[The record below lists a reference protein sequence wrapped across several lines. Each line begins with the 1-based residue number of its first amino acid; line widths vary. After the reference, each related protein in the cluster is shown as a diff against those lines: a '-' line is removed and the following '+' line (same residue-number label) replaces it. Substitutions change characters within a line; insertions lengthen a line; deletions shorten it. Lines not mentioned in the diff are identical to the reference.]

1 MSQIKSVFVA
11 YWPMIVPG
19 AIVLALLLS
28 ASARRVAKAALR
40 TLSRPLLLLAV
51 IALVYDGTR
60 SIGSG
65 NGSLIVTSLGEHW
78 SAFAPASLQNFQ
90 TTVRR
95 RVHPA
100 LWDDGMAR
108 LLRAP
113 SWLVFGAIGIGLAWA
128 GRRREEV
135 KVFVN

>member
-1 MSQIKSVFVA
+1 MSQIKSLFLA
-11 YWPMIVPG
+11 YWPMIVP
-19 AIVLALLLS
+19 AVIVLALLLS

-40 TLSRPLLLLAV
+40 VLSRPLLLLAV

-60 SIGSG
+60 SISTG

-78 SAFAPASLQNFQ
+78 SAFAPTTLQNAQ

-108 LLRAP
+108 LLRVP
-113 SWLVFGAIGIGLAWA
+113 SWLVFGALGIGLAWA
-128 GRRREEV
+128 GRRRHEI
-135 KVFVN
+135 KVFAN